1 MKYLSAFRCAGR
13 EVDQGRCCSEAA
25 PCVAGEGDCDGD
37 QECEAGLVCGDNNC
51 RQVGDQSEAFSG
63 TMDQSEAC
71 SGVMDQSEASDQY
84 LSILQF
90 GAFFHEKD
98 DCCVKPKAER
108 NPAANSIFGNWLLL
122 SRNKLHVV

>member
-1 MKYLSAFRCAGR
+1 M
-13 EVDQGRCCSEAA
+13 DQGRCCSEAA

-51 RQVGDQSEAFSG
+51 RQVSGQSEAR
-63 TMDQSEAC
+63 TR
-71 SGVMDQSEASDQY
+71 VMEQSEASDQY

-98 DCCVKPKAER
+98 DCCVKPNIEK
-108 NPAANSIFGNWLLL
+108 NPAANSIFGNWFLL
-122 SRNKLHVV
+122 SWNKFHVM